1 VIFFEEFLIDAESR
15 PLLAG
20 AGGVTLVTKAVV
32 ANFLTGGL
40 LAAAAEGLAVTFRR
54 ALFFCCTLCASSSSD
69 CSLDDTSIPRFA
81 CTGENW
87 QL

>member
-1 VIFFEEFLIDAESR
+1 LVAESR
-15 PLLAG
+15 PLEAG

-40 LAAAAEGLAVTFRR
+40 LEAAAAEGLAVTFRR

-81 CTGENW
+81 YTEENW